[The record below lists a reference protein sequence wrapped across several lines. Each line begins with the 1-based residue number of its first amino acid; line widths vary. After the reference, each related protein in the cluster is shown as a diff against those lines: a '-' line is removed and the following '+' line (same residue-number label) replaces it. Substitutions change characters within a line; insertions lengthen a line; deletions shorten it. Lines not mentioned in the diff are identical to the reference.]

1 MSQTNWYKNLKKSNL
16 TPPDIVF
23 RIIWPILYTLITIS
37 FVIFIRTSTRIS
49 KTPAIIVF
57 LIQLVLNLSWSPVF
71 FKRQNIKLS
80 LVIIVLTLIFTLINI
95 WLFYKI
101 NPVSAYLLI
110 PYAVWLMFA
119 TYLNAYIYV
128 KN

>member
-23 RIIWPILYTLITIS
+23 GIVWPILYTLIAIS
-37 FVIFIRTSTRIS
+37 FVVFIRTSTPIR
-49 KTPAIIVF
+49 KNPAIIVF

-101 NPVSAYLLI
+101 NPISAYLLI